1 MNFGCR
7 HFEHKVTGL
16 TVTDTAV
23 NMTITN
29 NTNVSDLDCFEL
41 ILCVNPN
48 NSVTGAPLPYTITVN
63 GGAVPLYNKYSLPI
77 FTNRLRSRKRY
88 YGAYVAT
95 DGATPYVILFNT
107 PDCPQY
113 ARG

>member
-7 HFEHKVTGL
+7 HFEHKVTDL

-48 NSVTGAPLPYTITVN
+48 NSVTGAPLPYTITIN
-63 GGAVPLYNKYSLPI
+63 GAAVPLYNRYALQVY
-77 FTNRLRSRKRY
+77 TNRLRSRKRY

-113 ARG
+113 ARS